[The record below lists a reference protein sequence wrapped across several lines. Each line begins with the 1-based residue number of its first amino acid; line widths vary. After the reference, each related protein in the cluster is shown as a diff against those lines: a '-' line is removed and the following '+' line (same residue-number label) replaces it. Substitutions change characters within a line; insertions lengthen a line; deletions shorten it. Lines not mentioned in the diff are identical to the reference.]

1 MAESVYLTL
10 ARTQQALSLAEPS
23 INKLFDTVAKPKHVH
38 LVILAAD
45 GTILLEADLG
55 PDAGKDPARIA
66 HTTAIA
72 RGKAQLHFRTGR
84 PSLEVQ
90 ARRPH
95 VLQVGDTI
103 YGGSADHE
111 GIIVA
116 ASGVQSCFDET
127 ISGLVAA
134 ILWGLCSDA
143 QTQHMAKSDKTPLY
157 KASL

>member
-1 MAESVYLTL
+1 MAESVYLTK
-10 ARTQQALSLAEPS
+10 ARAEQSVTLAEPT
-23 INKLFDTVAKPKHVH
+23 INKLFDTVANNKHVH
-38 LVILAAD
+38 LVVLAAD
-45 GTILLEADLG
+45 GTILLETDLG

-66 HTTAIA
+66 HTTAIS

-90 ARRPH
+90 ARQPH

-127 ISGLVAA
+127 ISAIVAA
-134 ILWGLCSDA
+134 ILWGLCSEA
-143 QTQHMAKSDKTPLY
+143 QSQHMSKADKSPIY
-157 KASL
+157 KAPA

>member
-1 MAESVYLTL
+1 MAESVYLTKARAEL
-10 ARTQQALSLAEPS
+10 AVSLAEPT
-23 INKLFDTVAKPKHVH
+23 ICRLFDTVAKPKHVH
-38 LVILAAD
+38 LVILAGD
-45 GTILLEADLG
+45 GSILLETDLG
-55 PDAGKDPARIA
+55 PDAGKEPGRVA
-66 HTTAIA
+66 HTTAIS

-90 ARRPH
+90 ARKPH

-127 ISGLVAA
+127 ISAIVAA

-143 QTQHMAKSDKTPLY
+143 QSQHMAKSDKTPLY
-157 KASL
+157 RAAL